1 MVVFIA
7 LPTITNAV
15 PSTWTCAPAAYNA
28 GDGIC
33 NCACGAPDPD
43 CLIQNNASLNDTSPE
58 MSNTTVSPVLVGCPC
73 QAMVCTADGHCY
85 GSCNAQDFNVVRN
98 RAIFFEVLTIINTI
112 LIAVILFILISLI
125 AIRLYEDMQKS
136 SAYGLE
142 EQDSLLD
149 SICGYVNKV
158 LTLGGRCHKVP
169 TIPTRRERIAKYERK
184 ALLHALPKKEEVH

>member
-73 QAMVCTADGHCY
+73 QAMV
-85 GSCNAQDFNVVRN
+85 
-98 RAIFFEVLTIINTI
+98 
-112 LIAVILFILISLI
+112 
-125 AIRLYEDMQKS
+125 
-136 SAYGLE
+136 
-142 EQDSLLD
+142 
-149 SICGYVNKV
+149 
-158 LTLGGRCHKVP
+158 
-169 TIPTRRERIAKYERK
+169 
-184 ALLHALPKKEEVH
+184 